1 MSAEPWFKFY
11 PSDWLSGTSTLSAGE
26 RGVYITI
33 VAAIYDEG
41 GPIKRSDDRL
51 ARQCGLPKAGFVR
64 ALAALIDLGKIEE
77 NDGYICN
84 ARAKTEITERETRL
98 SKNRLGAE
106 ISNSKRR
113 GNSSDGTKTSVTDHV
128 FDDAKTTVSELT
140 HDEVTFEKNQDK
152 SKIELR
158 CTDRS
163 TDEKEALR
171 ARVPEPEPDIE
182 GFQPS
187 IGAQDALDPDPA
199 DDPPAP
205 EGPPPPAE
213 KPSSPAK
220 SRRSRQKSAIAPDQ
234 QPTESDRRA
243 AAANDLDPAT
253 FRAEWARFR
262 DHHLAHGSLMADW
275 SAAWRTW
282 LGNIGRFAPRS
293 SQPPRAKS
301 PSFAEIAR
309 RLEDESHESDI
320 DFCQSKT
327 DTTDAPNGG
336 FTNRIS
342 RAAADDGLR
351 VFDFG

>member
-1 MSAEPWFKFY
+1 MSAEAWFKFY
-11 PSDWLSGTSTLSAGE
+11 PSDWLSGTATLSAAE

-41 GPIKRSDDRL
+41 GPIRRSDDRL

-64 ALAALIDLGKIEE
+64 ALAALIDLRKIEE
-77 NDGYICN
+77 IDGCLCN
-84 ARAKTEITERETRL
+84 SRAKTELTERESRI
-98 SKNRLGAE
+98 SHSRKGAE
-106 ISNSKRR
+106 
-113 GNSSDGTKTSVTDHV
+113 VT
-128 FDDAKTTVSELT
+128 
-140 HDEVTFEKNQDK
+140 NQKKHEK
-152 SKIELR
+152 SKDGPRSTER
-158 CTDRS
+158 QTDRS

-187 IGAQDALDPDPA
+187 IGAQDALDLDPA
-199 DDPPAP
+199 HDPPAP
-205 EGPPPPAE
+205 EDQPPPAE
-213 KPSSPAK
+213 KPSPPAK
-220 SRRSRQKSAIAPDQ
+220 SRRSRQRSAIAPDQ

-293 SQPPRAKS
+293 SPPPRAKS

-309 RLEDESHESDI
+309 RLESESHESDF
-320 DFCQSKT
+320 DFCQPKT